1 MIDPISFNPF
11 TFIYKFISWLLR
23 FLANLITLESY
34 EYLKDNVIIRHSLIA
49 FIIIVG
55 LLCFA
60 LILINSFR
68 GISNILNDLFDIDS
82 YKYIDVFNIDF
93 DNNFHKMYLPE
104 FIISCIGLASIIGI
118 LLYTISADKYNE
130 KNKIASVEPEFKLID
145 DSTITSDTTGT
156 SDEINMNADQNK

>member
-1 MIDPISFNPF
+1 MIDPISFLF
-11 TFIYKFISWLLR
+11 SFIKWLIK

-34 EYLKDNVIIRHSLIA
+34 EYLKDNDIIRHSLTA

-55 LLCFA
+55 ILCFG
-60 LILINSFR
+60 LILTNSFR

-82 YKYIDVFNIDF
+82 YKYIDVFNIDL

-118 LLYTISADKYNE
+118 LLYTISVDKYN
-130 KNKIASVEPEFKLID
+130 KNIILQV
-145 DSTITSDTTGT
+145 
-156 SDEINMNADQNK
+156 

>member
-1 MIDPISFNPF
+1 MINPISFLF
-11 TFIYKFISWLLR
+11 SFIKWLIR

-34 EYLKDNVIIRHSLIA
+34 EYLKDNDIIRHSLTG

-55 LLCFA
+55 ILCFV

-82 YKYIDVFNIDF
+82 YKYIDVFNIDL

-130 KNKIASVEPEFKLID
+130 KHNIASVDPEFKLTD
-145 DSTITSDTTGT
+145 DSTAGTTSTAEEITSNT
-156 SDEINMNADQNK
+156 DQNK